1 MTDREETSLELDAAK
16 LRRAVASNWNK
27 CVDEVPGWPKRKLDM
42 VPARVPWTLEWH
54 RFTPAF
60 CHDVDACLERL
71 AGVDPLDE
79 DGPDKPLRPVTLK
92 WRRFQI
98 RMAAS
103 SLVAAGVPVEAIQ
116 SLEDVVR
123 PEPFRR
129 LIRNLVARYGGK
141 TANIYGLATALKSIA
156 RHHCKLD
163 DDEVDALRNI
173 CRRVLVKQRGL
184 SPKNRDRLRPFT
196 DPATRDRL
204 LLLPQQL
211 MREASR
217 AKDPDRRDAMA
228 AQMAVALEIGQMAP
242 LRAANLV
249 SLEIGRTLIFVGK
262 GRQEYAVI
270 AVPEAE
276 VKNEIA
282 LEYPLPPESTAL
294 IKRYITT
301 FLPKLGPPGGRH
313 LFPSP
318 HGGAKRPTTLG
329 NQIAAVVRE
338 ATGHRIHLHL
348 LRHFAAMI
356 YLQAYPGAY
365 EAVRRILGHATA
377 SAALNAYVGLE
388 TAAAARQFDEVV
400 LRHRQLASLRAG
412 QGGRRLRR

>member
-1 MTDREETSLELDAAK
+1 M
-16 LRRAVASNWNK
+16 
-27 CVDEVPGWPKRKLDM
+27 
-42 VPARVPWTLEWH
+42 PARVPWTLEWH

-163 DDEVDALRNI
+163 DDEVDALRSI

-217 AKDPDRRDAMA
+217 AKDPDRRDAMT

-249 SLEIGRTLIFVGK
+249 SLEIGRNPDLR
-262 GRQEYAVI
+262 RQ
-270 AVPEAE
+270 
-276 VKNEIA
+276 
-282 LEYPLPPESTAL
+282 
-294 IKRYITT
+294 
-301 FLPKLGPPGGRH
+301 GPAGICRHRRARGGGEERDR
-313 LFPSP
+313 
-318 HGGAKRPTTLG
+318 A
-329 NQIAAVVRE
+329 
-338 ATGHRIHLHL
+338 RI
-348 LRHFAAMI
+348 
-356 YLQAYPGAY
+356 P
-365 EAVRRILGHATA
+365 
-377 SAALNAYVGLE
+377 
-388 TAAAARQFDEVV
+388 AAAREHGADQALHHHVPAQA
-400 LRHRQLASLRAG
+400 RAAGRQAPVPQPS
-412 QGGRRLRR
+412 GRRQAAHHLGQPDRGGGPGSHRAIASTCTCCGTSRP